1 MDPRKSSQAWLHFER
16 IDDKPDSAKCKICGN
31 VSKRGGGTKNLL
43 DHLQRFHCVVLENGA
58 IATRADGGPGFYEE
72 NSPKRK
78 ALDRHFLRMFAMDY
92 QPFRVVEDDGFV
104 QFVKALDPRYKLPCR
119 QTISNKLLPGLYE
132 EVKEAIKRNLA
143 EAKHVALTIDA
154 WTSISQDPYLAV
166 TAHYVREDKLKA
178 ACLDCVVLPGRHSA
192 ENIKKKFLK

>member
-16 IDDKPDSAKCKICGN
+16 IDDKPDSAKRKICGN
-31 VSKRGGGTKNLL
+31 VYKRGGGTKNLL
-43 DHLQRFHCVVLENGA
+43 DHLQRFHRVVLENGA

-132 EVKEAIKRNLA
+132 ESHKKE
-143 EAKHVALTIDA
+143 
-154 WTSISQDPYLAV
+154 SSGS
-166 TAHYVREDKLKA
+166 KA
-178 ACLDCVVLPGRHSA
+178 RGANYRCLDFHKSRPLLGGNRS
-192 ENIKKKFLK
+192 LRQRG